1 MRGLHSYVDVRT
13 SGLAADDLAPD
24 FDWLVNREIE
34 TKPKVDEKSIG
45 GTHIFWASKRAVDI
59 GSALIALPFVAM
71 VAMVIAILNPLFN
84 PGRLLFRQERMG
96 MHGKPFTAYKFRSM
110 TEAHRID
117 RGPYDGIE
125 SERITRLGSLL
136 RRLRVDELPQFW
148 NILRGDMSLI
158 GPRPDYYPHAVVY
171 CHDIPNYSNRH
182 LVRPGITGLAQV
194 RSGYAACARSV
205 ATKVGDDLNYIRDA
219 SWKIELA
226 IVRST
231 IGVILS
237 GFGHK

>member
-1 MRGLHSYVDVRT
+1 MEVRS
-13 SGLAADDLAPD
+13 SGVTADDLISD

-34 TKPKVDEKSIG
+34 TKPLFTEDSIG
-45 GTHIFWASKRAVDI
+45 GSRLFWASKRAMDI
-59 GSALIALPFVAM
+59 LSALAALPFVAI
-71 VAMVIAILNPLFN
+71 VATVIAILNPIFN

-110 TEAHRID
+110 TEVHSID

-136 RRLRVDELPQFW
+136 RRLRIDELPQFW

-171 CHDIPNYSNRH
+171 CHDIPNYTNRH

-205 ATKVGDDLNYIRDA
+205 AAKVSDDLNYISEA
-219 SWKIELA
+219 NWKLELRIA
-226 IVRST
+226 RNT

>member
-1 MRGLHSYVDVRT
+1 MRISDWSSDVC
-13 SGLAADDLAPD
+13 SSD
-24 FDWLVNREIE
+24 
-34 TKPKVDEKSIG
+34 
-45 GTHIFWASKRAVDI
+45 
-59 GSALIALPFVAM
+59 
-71 VAMVIAILNPLFN
+71 
-84 PGRLLFRQERMG
+84 LFRQERMG

-182 LVRPGITGLAQV
+182 LRTEEHT
-194 RSGYAACARSV
+194 S
-205 ATKVGDDLNYIRDA
+205 
-219 SWKIELA
+219 ELQ
-226 IVRST
+226 S
-231 IGVILS
+231 L
-237 GFGHK
+237 

>member
-1 MRGLHSYVDVRT
+1 M
-13 SGLAADDLAPD
+13 
-24 FDWLVNREIE
+24 FF
-34 TKPKVDEKSIG
+34 
-45 GTHIFWASKRAVDI
+45 IFFFK
-59 GSALIALPFVAM
+59 
-71 VAMVIAILNPLFN
+71 
-84 PGRLLFRQERMG
+84 Q
-96 MHGKPFTAYKFRSM
+96 KTAYEMRISDWSSDVCPSDLFRSM

-182 LVRPGITGLAQV
+182 LVRPGIPGLAHV
-194 RSGYAACARSV
+194 R
-205 ATKVGDDLNYIRDA
+205 
-219 SWKIELA
+219 
-226 IVRST
+226 
-231 IGVILS
+231 IGHAPCPRHT
-237 GFGHK
+237 GKP